1 MLNVFF
7 TTDVEIWCQGWVDLE
22 KRFPAAFKTYIYGH
36 TPLGDFGLPYQLKV
50 LNDHGLHGTFFV
62 EPLFSTCIGSQ
73 PLEEIVGL
81 IRDSGHE
88 VQLHLHTEWVD
99 EAKQPL
105 LANNQVKRQHLF
117 DFSLA
122 EQMHLIAK
130 GASLLTQAGG
140 EGVNAFRAGS
150 FGFNLDTLR
159 ALAANGIVFDSSYNA
174 AMFGL
179 SSGVYPGV
187 TVVEPVECEGVV
199 EYPVTVFKD
208 GTRALRHVQLT
219 ACTYGEMEGLLW
231 HALESEHSSF
241 VILSHNFELLNQGR
255 NRPDEIVVARF
266 RKLCAFLDRNRD
278 SFRVRGFRSLEPGVV
293 SEQPATL
300 ATSIWQTGGRMMTQA
315 YRWKYR

>member
-7 TTDVEIWCQGWVDLE
+7 TTDVEIWCNGWADLD

-36 TPLGDFGLPYQLKV
+36 TPVGDFGLPYQLKV
-50 LNDHGLHGTFFV
+50 LKDHGIHGTFFV
-62 EPLFSTCIGSQ
+62 EPLFSACVGSQ

-105 LANNQVKRQHLF
+105 LANCQTKRQRLF
-117 DFSLA
+117 EFSLE
-122 EQMHLIAK
+122 EQRLLIAT
-130 GASLLTQAGG
+130 GASLLNQAGA
-140 EGVNAFRAGS
+140 EAINAFRAGT

-159 ALAANGIVFDSSYNA
+159 ALAANGIAFDSSYNA
-174 AMFGL
+174 AVFGL
-179 SSGVYPGV
+179 TSGVCPGV
-187 TVVEPVECEGVV
+187 TVVEPIECEGVV
-199 EYPVTVFKD
+199 EYPMTVFRD
-208 GTRALRHVQLT
+208 GMRALRHVQLT
-219 ACTYGEMEGLLW
+219 ACSYGEMESLLW
-231 HALESEHSSF
+231 HALESGHSSF

-255 NRPDEIVVARF
+255 NRPDKIVVARF

-278 SFRVRGFRSLEPGVV
+278 SFRVRGFRDLEPGVV
-293 SEQPATL
+293 SEQPTPL
-300 ATSIWQTGGRMMTQA
+300 TTSLWRTGGRMLAQA